1 MKSYP
6 PASEMTSE
14 DLLELCADVGRN
26 PALSYD
32 LAGSREHIEALCKL
46 ALGLVQDLSVERE
59 CSAPLLPTIAAL
71 ERSLVEMTEERDD
84 LKVRCQH
91 HTEARTRLGDLAS
104 ECLDDV
110 TAARGEVAAAERN
123 NRALQQQVAAMTNER
138 DRLAADLDQARNAWQ
153 ADILLR
159 DAAEGRREDAETTA
173 MLWQTIADRA
183 LQDAK
188 RVPAEQLVVDA
199 GLELSRALVVEQ
211 RQHAKT
217 RAELAKALRR
227 LEESQQTVAHNDALH
242 SAFSGACEAVTGYS
256 VAEVNLQLDAELAAH
271 PEPGPLHHARD
282 QRDHQ
287 EDTTP

>member
-1 MKSYP
+1 MSP
-6 PASEMTSE
+6 D
-14 DLLELCADVGRN
+14 DLLELCAEFGRN

-32 LAGSREHIEALCKL
+32 LAGSREHLETVCR
-46 ALGLVQDLSVERE
+46 LVVQQAQDLSAR
-59 CSAPLLPTIAAL
+59 
-71 ERSLVEMTEERDD
+71 TEERDQ
-84 LKVRCQH
+84 LKRDERRNLDHIARAEAVAGSLH
-91 HTEARTRLGDLAS
+91 GELATVSAAVLATERD
-104 ECLDDV
+104 
-110 TAARGEVAAAERN
+110 
-123 NRALQQQVAAMTNER
+123 NRALQLQVAAMTNER

-199 GLELSRALVVEQ
+199 GLDLSRALVVEQ